1 MSFKVISIPLCQN
14 AIAIPLSFMPL
25 SFIDVLIR
33 IYHSALTLRLS
44 VDPVPIVSVPVLVE
58 ESASAVF
65 SVLKPIACVF
75 PSQLPTFISPV
86 SSLSMSSITMPHAFE
101 LVSILVELD
110 AETILAIILPV
121 ANVPGRLLPLLSLDA
136 TVLLP
141 LLLLYTDRNC

>member
-1 MSFKVISIPLCQN
+1 
-14 AIAIPLSFMPL
+14 
-25 SFIDVLIR
+25 
-33 IYHSALTLRLS
+33 
-44 VDPVPIVSVPVLVE
+44 
-58 ESASAVF
+58 
-65 SVLKPIACVF
+65 
-75 PSQLPTFISPV
+75 
-86 SSLSMSSITMPHAFE
+86 LSMSSITMPHAFE